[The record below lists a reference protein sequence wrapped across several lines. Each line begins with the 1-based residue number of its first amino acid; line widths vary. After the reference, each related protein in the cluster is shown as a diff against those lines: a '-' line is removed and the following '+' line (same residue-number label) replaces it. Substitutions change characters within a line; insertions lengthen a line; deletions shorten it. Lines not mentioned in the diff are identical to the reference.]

1 MLGAEAGAQYYAGYI
16 IEKSLSV
23 DNVFVWAVL
32 LGFFAVPKALQ
43 HRVLFWGVF
52 GALILRAVFIFAG
65 VALLNRLTWLVL
77 VFGAFLV
84 FTGVRVGTHDEGE
97 VHPERNPILKL
108 MRKRIPMTAD
118 YRGPKFFI
126 REHGKRLATPLFAV
140 LVMVELTDVV
150 FAVDSIPAILAIS
163 RSQFIVFASNAFAI
177 LGLRALYFLLA
188 GLQDK
193 LVYLN
198 KGLGVILVYVGLKM
212 LASYWDVHINI
223 LLSLELHRAGAGG
236 DGGAVAASLGSHRGR
251 GRLRRRRSRRAP
263 VTRRPGATPPPGEA
277 APGPSTTSMTATTT
291 RRRDGGRADRDRD
304 RWVRGREQGHGLVR
318 RAGIRAR
325 RRGRRRARPTRRS
338 TSSPRRRAPTSA
350 SCRSAA
356 AARLHDD
363 WCAPLAAAGVT
374 YRSQL
379 VEDLPVAALVS
390 VATDEGAD
398 LIVIGSHGE
407 SGWRDRILG
416 RTASGLPHDA
426 RRARSPSCRTT
437 CRPEAAGE
445 PAASRLDRRSAGPG
459 RAP

>member
-1 MLGAEAGAQYYAGYI
+1 MLLADSASVPPGVDLVVPTAMWVGLGVIIVGLLLLDLFVVNREAHEISIREAAISSTIWISIGLAYGLVVLWVLGGEAGAQYYAGYI

-32 LGFFAVPKALQ
+32 LGFFAVPKTLQ

-84 FTGVRVGTHDEGE
+84 FTGFRVGTHDEGE
-97 VHPERNPILKL
+97 VHPERNPILKV

-118 YRGPKFFI
+118 YRGTKFFI
-126 REHGKRLATPLFAV
+126 QEHGKRLATPLFAV

-223 LLSLELHRAGAGG
+223 LLSLGFIVLVLAITVVLSLRASA
-236 DGGAVAASLGSHRGR
+236 RI
-251 GRLRRRRSRRAP
+251 
-263 VTRRPGATPPPGEA
+263 EA
-277 APGPSTTSMTATTT
+277 AEA
-291 RRRDGGRADRDRD
+291 
-304 RWVRGREQGHGLVR
+304 E
-318 RAGIRAR
+318 
-325 RRGRRRARPTRRS
+325 
-338 TSSPRRRAPTSA
+338 
-350 SCRSAA
+350 AA
-356 AARLHDD
+356 AAGG
-363 WCAPLAAAGVT
+363 AAATG
-374 YRSQL
+374 QG
-379 VEDLPVAALVS
+379 E
-390 VATDEGAD
+390 ATGA
-398 LIVIGSHGE
+398 VGGT
-407 SGWRDRILG
+407 G
-416 RTASGLPHDA
+416 DA
-426 RRARSPSCRTT
+426 DDVGDATSR
-437 CRPEAAGE
+437 EA
-445 PAASRLDRRSAGPG
+445 
-459 RAP
+459 

>member
-1 MLGAEAGAQYYAGYI
+1 MRRSGMLLAEAASVPPGTDLFVPTWMWIVLGVIIVGLLLGDLFVFHRDAHEISVREAAISSTIWISIGLAYGLLVIAVLGASAGGQYYAGYI

-52 GALILRAVFIFAG
+52 GALVLRAVFIFAG

-118 YRGPKFFI
+118 YRGTHFFVK
-126 REHGKRLATPLFAV
+126 ENAKRFATPLFAV

-150 FAVDSIPAILAIS
+150 FAVDSIPAVLAIS
-163 RSQFIVFASNAFAI
+163 RSQFVVFASNAFAI

-212 LASYWDVHINI
+212 LASFWGVHINI
-223 LLSLELHRAGAGG
+223 GLSLGFIVLVLAITVVVSLRA
-236 DGGAVAASLGSHRGR
+236 S
-251 GRLRRRRSRRAP
+251 
-263 VTRRPGATPPPGEA
+263 
-277 APGPSTTSMTATTT
+277 
-291 RRRDGGRADRDRD
+291 
-304 RWVRGREQGHGLVR
+304 
-318 RAGIRAR
+318 AGIEAE
-325 RRGRRRARPTRRS
+325 AE
-338 TSSPRRRAPTSA
+338 A
-350 SCRSAA
+350 
-356 AARLHDD
+356 
-363 WCAPLAAAGVT
+363 
-374 YRSQL
+374 
-379 VEDLPVAALVS
+379 
-390 VATDEGAD
+390 
-398 LIVIGSHGE
+398 
-407 SGWRDRILG
+407 
-416 RTASGLPHDA
+416 ASGL
-426 RRARSPSCRTT
+426 SGPSDVEVMSDVRGT
-437 CRPEAAGE
+437 EAG
-445 PAASRLDRRSAGPG
+445 GPVAVT
-459 RAP
+459 RAPDDVVGSGDPRNEEV

>member
-1 MLGAEAGAQYYAGYI
+1 MLLADSASAAPGADLVVPTAMWVGLGVIIVGLLLLDLFVVNREAHEISIREAAISSTAWISIGLAYGLVVLWVLGGEAGAQYYAGYI

-32 LGFFAVPKALQ
+32 LGFFAVPKTLQ

-97 VHPERNPILKL
+97 VHPERNPLLKL

-212 LASYWDVHINI
+212 LASYWEVHINI
-223 LLSLELHRAGAGG
+223 ILSLSFIVLVLAITVWLSLRASARIEAAEALEAASSGTGTGSAGAAAEP
-236 DGGAVAASLGSHRGR
+236 DAELAVE
-251 GRLRRRRSRRAP
+251 
-263 VTRRPGATPPPGEA
+263 PGAGTVG
-277 APGPSTTSMTATTT
+277 STDDVGDA
-291 RRRDGGRADRDRD
+291 
-304 RWVRGREQGHGLVR
+304 
-318 RAGIRAR
+318 
-325 RRGRRRARPTRRS
+325 PTR
-338 TSSPRRRAPTSA
+338 
-350 SCRSAA
+350 
-356 AARLHDD
+356 
-363 WCAPLAAAGVT
+363 
-374 YRSQL
+374 
-379 VEDLPVAALVS
+379 
-390 VATDEGAD
+390 
-398 LIVIGSHGE
+398 
-407 SGWRDRILG
+407 
-416 RTASGLPHDA
+416 
-426 RRARSPSCRTT
+426 
-437 CRPEAAGE
+437 EA
-445 PAASRLDRRSAGPG
+445 
-459 RAP
+459 

>member
-1 MLGAEAGAQYYAGYI
+1 MLLADSASVPPGADLVVPTAMWVGLGVIIVGLLLIDLFVVNREAHEISIREAAISSTVWISIGLAYGLVVLWVLGGEAGAQYYAGYI

-32 LGFFAVPKALQ
+32 LGFFAVPKTLQ

-212 LASYWDVHINI
+212 LASYWEVHINI
-223 LLSLELHRAGAGG
+223 LLSLGFIVLVLAVTVVLSLRASA
-236 DGGAVAASLGSHRGR
+236 RI
-251 GRLRRRRSRRAP
+251 
-263 VTRRPGATPPPGEA
+263 EA
-277 APGPSTTSMTATTT
+277 
-291 RRRDGGRADRDRD
+291 
-304 RWVRGREQGHGLVR
+304 E
-318 RAGIRAR
+318 
-325 RRGRRRARPTRRS
+325 
-338 TSSPRRRAPTSA
+338 
-350 SCRSAA
+350 AA
-356 AARLHDD
+356 AAGGRTGGDD
-363 WCAPLAAAGVT
+363 PVAEGPTVDDG
-374 YRSQL
+374 
-379 VEDLPVAALVS
+379 PVAAHDVGDIDD
-390 VATDEGAD
+390 ATD
-398 LIVIGSHGE
+398 GE
-407 SGWRDRILG
+407 
-416 RTASGLPHDA
+416 A
-426 RRARSPSCRTT
+426 
-437 CRPEAAGE
+437 
-445 PAASRLDRRSAGPG
+445 
-459 RAP
+459 